1 MFEITFLRE
10 VVLIFLFSVVSL
22 YICHRLKLPAILGFL
37 VTGLVIGPYGLG
49 FIESIHQVDVLSEVG
64 VVLLLFTI
72 GIEFSLTDL
81 LRSKRAIF
89 LGGTLQVMLT
99 ITATFVIM
107 HFLDMAY
114 NKALFIGFLVALSS
128 TAIVLKTLQDRGE
141 LDSAQGRV
149 TLSILIFQDIVIA
162 PMMIFTP
169 LIAGG
174 AGDFTYSIIALLIK
188 GIAVVAIVVLLA
200 RYVVPKVLFQLVRTR
215 SREIFLL
222 STVLICFAVAWLTNN
237 LGLSLGLGAFLA
249 GLVISQSEYSHQ
261 ALEGVLPFKVIF
273 TSFFFVSIGM
283 LLDISLFTVKPLLI
297 IAVTLIVLTLKL
309 FIASSVGLMLGMSS
323 RAAIIVGFSV
333 FQVGEFSFILMK
345 EGLSLNLLDDNIYQ
359 LFLAVSILTM
369 AITPF
374 AIEWAPK
381 FSEKMS
387 QWPGLK
393 PFRGGSYRWL
403 GVERAVRTL
412 NDHLVVIGF
421 GINGRN
427 IARAAQAAKIPY
439 TIIESNPDTVRVK
452 RAEGEPIIYGDAT
465 SRDVLRHA
473 VIAKARIVV
482 VAISD
487 AVATRR
493 VTQAVHNSNPAAYL
507 IVRTRF
513 VAETQALI
521 DLGANEVIPEE
532 FETSVEIFTRVLG
545 KYLIPRDEIE
555 SFTAEIR
562 AGSYSM
568 FRTLSSKAGSFA
580 DLKSQ
585 VPEIEI
591 QSIKISENSAIAGK
605 TLTQA
610 QIRSLYGVSVV
621 AIMSDSKIF
630 ANPPSDQIINVGDVL
645 YVVGTTDLCAKAT
658 RAIA

>member
-1 MFEITFLRE
+1 MFEIQFLKE

-22 YICHRLKLPAILGFL
+22 YLCHRLKLPQILGFL
-37 VTGLVIGPYGLG
+37 VTGLAIGPYGLG
-49 FIESIHQVDVLSEVG
+49 IIKSIHQVEVLAEVG

-81 LRSKRAIF
+81 LKSKRSI
-89 LGGTLQVMLT
+89 LIGGSLQVVLT
-99 ITATFVIM
+99 IAATFFIM
-107 HFLDMAY
+107 SFLDMTA
-114 NKALFIGFLVALSS
+114 NKAIFIGFLVALSS

-141 LDSAQGRV
+141 LDGAQGRV
-149 TLSILIFQDIVIA
+149 TLSVLIFQDIIIA

-174 AGDFTYSIIALLIK
+174 AGDITYSIMALLLK
-188 GIAVVAIVVLLA
+188 GIAVIAIVVLLA
-200 RYVVPKVLFQLVRTR
+200 RYFVPKILFQIVRTR
-215 SREIFLL
+215 SRELFLL
-222 STVLICFAVAWLTNN
+222 CTVLICFAVAWLTNN

-283 LLDISLFTVKPLLI
+283 LLDVSLFTIKPVLI
-297 IAVTLIVLTLKL
+297 IVITLIVLFLKF
-309 FIASSVGLMLGMSS
+309 FIASAVALMLGMSS
-323 RAAIIVGFSV
+323 RSAIIVGFSL

-381 FSEKMS
+381 FAEKMS

-393 PFRGGSYRWL
+393 PFRGGAYRWL
-403 GVERAVRTL
+403 SVERTVRAI
-412 NDHLVVIGF
+412 NDHLVIIGF
-421 GINGRN
+421 GVNGRN
-427 IARAAQAAKIPY
+427 IALAASAAKIPY
-439 TIIESNPDTVRVK
+439 IIIESNPDTVRQK

-473 VIAKARIVV
+473 VVAKARIVV

-493 VTQAVHNSNPAAYL
+493 VTQAVHDANPAVYL

-513 VAETQALI
+513 VAETQALKE
-521 DLGANEVIPEE
+521 LGANEVIPEE

-545 KYLIPRDEIE
+545 KYLVPRDEIE
-555 SFTAEIR
+555 RFTSEVR

-568 FRTLSSKAGSFA
+568 FRTLSGKTGTMA
-580 DLKSQ
+580 DLKLQ
-585 VPEIEI
+585 IPEIEI
-591 QSIKISENSAIAGK
+591 QSIRIGDNSPISGK
-605 TLTQA
+605 TLAEA
-610 QIRSLYGVSVV
+610 QIRSQYGVSVV
-621 AIMSDSKIF
+621 AIMHDSSF
-630 ANPPSDQIINVGDVL
+630 VANPSSSQILNSGDVL